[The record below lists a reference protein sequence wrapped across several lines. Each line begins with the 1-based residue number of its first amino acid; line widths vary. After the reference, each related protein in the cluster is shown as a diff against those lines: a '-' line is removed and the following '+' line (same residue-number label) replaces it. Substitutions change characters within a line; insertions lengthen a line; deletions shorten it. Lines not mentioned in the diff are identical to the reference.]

1 VQDEMV
7 SENALMRQRPEP
19 WIGNIETA
27 KLLFLSSNPGLS
39 DDPTIAEREDFP
51 TYRVPDETAGQ
62 FFVNRFNQEND
73 LVHATF
79 NHPTEPNF
87 LVRCIDGNYRSGMKQ
102 QKRPQATWQGIHNH
116 AMAVVGNNCDPNK
129 DYALTEIVHCK
140 SKMAAGVEEASSHC
154 VDKWLLPILEISQ
167 SKIIFVMGSKVRDF
181 FAIPLLKFPENFGS
195 DKDKVY
201 KSLSQRDRALRDI
214 QISSFAGA
222 TRIYVYCFHPTHAIS
237 PNTLED
243 MFGAKLLNW
252 FKSLVAGEAQMPST
266 NVELSKL
273 IIGHTN

>member
-1 VQDEMV
+1 
-7 SENALMRQRPEP
+7 
-19 WIGNIETA
+19 
-27 KLLFLSSNPGLS
+27 
-39 DDPTIAEREDFP
+39 
-51 TYRVPDETAGQ
+51 
-62 FFVNRFNQEND
+62 
-73 LVHATF
+73 
-79 NHPTEPNF
+79 
-87 LVRCIDGNYRSGMKQ
+87 
-102 QKRPQATWQGIHNH
+102 
-116 AMAVVGNNCDPNK
+116 
-129 DYALTEIVHCK
+129 
-140 SKMAAGVEEASSHC
+140 MAAGVEEASSHC